1 MIYFCVYIFLNIF
14 SPETSDI
21 LPADMSGR
29 LERFGSSQYSSE
41 EQEAIQRALKA
52 RLGPNFIS
60 KRPIGGG
67 SHAAYLEGHRAV
79 SLANEIFGYNGW
91 SHSVTQQSI
100 DFVDHLEVGLKF
112 FIDQVVYDTISTS
125 NNSHI

>member
-1 MIYFCVYIFLNIF
+1 
-14 SPETSDI
+14 
-21 LPADMSGR
+21 MSSS

-67 SHAAYLEGHRAV
+67 SQAAYLEGHKAI
-79 SLANEIFGYNGW
+79 SLSNEIFGYNGW
-91 SHSVTQQSI
+91 SHSVSQQTV
-100 DFVDHLEVGLKF
+100 DFVDHNQVGSEYEF
-112 FIDQVVYDTISTS
+112 SS
-125 NNSHI
+125 P